1 MTEYSAEDLA
11 AEARYMEEEA
21 RAERCHGWPDPVPLP
36 EGLSRVES
44 FEPEL
49 LPDAIAPWVM
59 DIAER
64 MQCPPDY
71 IATAALVG
79 LGAVLGRKVGIRPQ
93 QQTDWFEVPNRWGCI
108 VGPSRLDEIA
118 SD

>member
-1 MTEYSAEDLA
+1 MEGGGMTYTDDEIA
-11 AEARYMEEEA
+11 AEARHMEEEA
-21 RAERCHGWPDPVPLP
+21 RAESCHGWPDAVPLP

-71 IATAALVG
+71 IATAAS
-79 LGAVLGRKVGIRPQ
+79 RPRRRPRPQ
-93 QQTDWFEVPNRWGCI
+93 DWDPAATAN
-108 VGPSRLDEIA
+108 
-118 SD
+118 